1 MFERESAMTLKTVI
15 APLTFAGLVALVVC
29 MQPHI
34 PCVVMVVAKFAGH
47 VTL

>member
-1 MFERESAMTLKTVI
+1 MTLKTVV
-15 APLTFAGLVALVVC
+15 APLTFAGLAALVVF

-34 PCVVMVVAKFAGH
+34 SCVVMVVAKFAGH